1 MSQSKEVQEAVGA
14 AADAE
19 IEQLQAELAQPERDR
34 AQKAERLAALEAEKK
49 QRRLAQLKS
58 VAEKRIVGIKR
69 AVSSLAEL
77 DTADERRL
85 LDAAQAYA
93 DAARTLDERVA
104 KRTLMVHE
112 ARLLSATFGL
122 PTPELPDA
130 QIPARR
136 EVVAEAVKIASEAP
150 LAGTLY
156 INPAPDHKAAL
167 TLGPEQAEML
177 ADEAARLP
185 RRRGPLA

>member
-112 ARLLSATFGL
+112 ARLLSATPSSAWL
-122 PTPELPDA
+122 RVRSRSSAMTAEKSPIASCSAISD
-130 QIPARR
+130 ARR
-136 EVVAEAVKIASEAP
+136 PRSW
-150 LAGTLY
+150 
-156 INPAPDHKAAL
+156 L
-167 TLGPEQAEML
+167 T
-177 ADEAARLP
+177 ADWPCEYWIRSAF
-185 RRRGPLA
+185 